1 MARGQ
6 AVHKP
11 TDMESGGR
19 TLVPCAIYDIL
30 LWATMKGE
38 NVSISLLHIFPK
50 KKDVCL
56 GQTDHVS
63 LLDISP
69 AQHILP
75 TNVF

>member
-19 TLVPCAIYDIL
+19 ILVPFAIYNIL

-38 NVSISLLHIFPK
+38 KVSISLLHIFEQ

-56 GQTDHVS
+56 GQTDHIPV
-63 LLDISP
+63 LEISP
-69 AQHILP
+69 TQHILP
-75 TNVF
+75 TDVF